1 MSNMRPIS
9 ELFPDPINVSI
20 YCEFTPETPGFQE
33 MATSVREHGIIT
45 PLVVRPDGKLLS
57 GHRRLAV
64 AKHLE
69 LTHVPVEVREGGDDR
84 VLLIEYNRYRDKTAS
99 EKMREAELLKAVLAE
114 KAALNRLGAGNVVA
128 LEDKVDT
135 RAAVAEAI
143 GMKPRSFGK
152 LATIYELAK
161 ENPNAKAKLDKIDSG
176 EISIDSAYNSLRT
189 LISAPADKDEAL
201 NIPDFIRF
209 YNSWQFAEN
218 DPRFGMPHP
227 GRIPGQIAGNVI
239 YYYTEPGD
247 LVVDPMAGGGSTLD
261 VAAHLERRALG
272 YDVAPRRPD
281 ITKWDIA
288 NGFPDEAKDA
298 QLIFMDPPYWNMID
312 EGYTD
317 ASSSRKS
324 LDGFREWYRK
334 LMYDAAHTVRKGG
347 FVSVINMGQYF
358 RLPDD
363 FQPGYI
369 DWPIETYKNMEAAG
383 LTPWARVACIF
394 PTSLHGGFDVD
405 AAKKGRFM
413 LPILGDIVIM
423 RRMK

>member
-1 MSNMRPIS
+1 MPDLRPIT
-9 ELFPDPINVSI
+9 EIHPDPINTSV
-20 YCEFTPETPGFQE
+20 YCEFKPDSPGFQE
-33 MATSVREHGIIT
+33 MATSITENGILN
-45 PLVVRPDGKLLS
+45 PLVIRPDGKLLS

-64 AKHLE
+64 ALHLGLSHLPCE
-69 LTHVPVEVREGGDDR
+69 TREGGDDR

-114 KAALNRLGAGNVVA
+114 KASLNWLGAGNLVA

-135 RAAVAEAI
+135 REAVAEAI
-143 GMKPRSFGK
+143 GMKPRTFGK
-152 LATIYELAK
+152 LAKIYELAK

-176 EISIDSAYNSLRT
+176 EVSIDSAYQSLRT
-189 LISAPADKDEAL
+189 LITAPADKDKEL
-201 NIPDFIRF
+201 QIPDFIRF
-209 YNSWQFAEN
+209 YNSWQFSEN

-261 VAAHLERRALG
+261 VAAHLERRSLG
-272 YDVAPRRPD
+272 LDVAPRRPD
-281 ITKWDIA
+281 IMQWDISK
-288 NGFPDEAKDA
+288 GFPDEAKDA

-317 ASSSRKS
+317 GSSSRKS
-324 LDGFREWYRK
+324 LCDFEAWYK
-334 LMYDAAHTVRKGG
+334 DLMVNAAKTVCRGG
-347 FVSVINMGQYF
+347 FVAVINMGQYF
-358 RLPDD
+358 RLPDN
-363 FQPGYI
+363 FEPGYI

-383 LTPWARVACIF
+383 LTPWARVGVVY
-394 PTSLHGGFDVD
+394 PTSLHGGYDVNS
-405 AAKKGRFM
+405 AKQGKFM
-413 LPILGDIVIM
+413 LPILGDIIIM